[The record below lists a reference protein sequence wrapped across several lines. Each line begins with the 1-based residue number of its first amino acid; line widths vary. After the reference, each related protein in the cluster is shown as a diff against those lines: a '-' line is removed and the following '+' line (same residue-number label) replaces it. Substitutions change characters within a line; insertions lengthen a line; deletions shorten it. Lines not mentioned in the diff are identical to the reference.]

1 MDEQKEQT
9 EQKRILNTGLISLEI
24 VAKFNQ
30 IDIDMRSVVRN
41 YGIESADVSPE
52 EIIRIAQHSGFKIK
66 KKKFGLKDLTQKYP
80 LPAIARQKDDT
91 YIVVLAVKLDE
102 GKAIS
107 PGVDKKTLVEKSI
120 LKDEIFSQHEE
131 LYYVVISVE
140 ISGVLHSYLDLM
152 EENSDMPKIY
162 FYYDDDWSFDEY
174 DDDGNEI
181 INVINV
187 STVEELKCSLTILTI
202 QNGVCVGCPERTE
215 EMEHT
220 EIYDNKI
227 REIYREYLESKKNS

>member
-1 MDEQKEQT
+1 MKT
-9 EQKRILNTGLISLEI
+9 FKGFIIGLIIGI
-24 VAKFNQ
+24 VATFAFAYTCMDSYFAMVMEKIHN
-30 IDIDMRSVVRN
+30 VVQVFDNDNTSSSSSSEN
-41 YGIESADVSPE
+41 YD
-52 EIIRIAQHSGFKIK
+52 
-66 KKKFGLKDLTQKYP
+66 DLTIDEKVA
-80 LPAIARQKDDT
+80 L
-91 YIVVLAVKLDE
+91 LDE
-102 GKAIS
+102 GEAIS